1 VNETPSKQVLLRR
14 QSRLFRVLSS
24 VAVAI
29 TLAAVL
35 SQVAMTAAPLW
46 KGGPVEQALLNTAR
60 ELVLS
65 VPALLYVA
73 ALYCA
78 RRVFVRIAA
87 GEIFV
92 RANGEGLRAMGRCLL
107 VGGLWAILAEGLVPY
122 SPDQPLALTMSE
134 VARQS
139 SDVVLAA
146 LGLALTLIGKLMI
159 DASILKSQID
169 EFV

>member
-1 VNETPSKQVLLRR
+1 MNQPTSKQATLRR
-14 QSRLFRVLSS
+14 QSRMLHILATF
-24 VAVAI
+24 AVAI
-29 TLAAVL
+29 TLAAVV
-35 SQVAMTAAPLW
+35 SQVAMVAAPLW
-46 KGGPVEQALLNTAR
+46 KGGPVALALISTGR
-60 ELVLS
+60 QIVLS

-73 ALYCA
+73 ALYYA
-78 RRVFVRIAA
+78 RRVFMRVAG

-92 RANGEGLRAMGRCLL
+92 RTNGEGLRAMGRCLL
-107 VGGLWAILAEGLVPY
+107 IGGLWAILAEGLVPY

-146 LGLALTLIGKLMI
+146 LGLALTLIGRLMTN
-159 DASILKSQID
+159 AAALKSQID

>member
-1 VNETPSKQVLLRR
+1 MNETPSKQVLLRR

-146 LGLALTLIGKLMI
+146 LGLALTLIGKLML
-159 DASILKSQID
+159 DAAALKSQID

>member
-1 VNETPSKQVLLRR
+1 VNQPTSKQATLRR
-14 QSRLFRVLSS
+14 QSRLFHILASI
-24 VAVAI
+24 AVAI
-29 TLAAVL
+29 TLAAVAG
-35 SQVAMTAAPLW
+35 QVAMVIAPLW
-46 KGGPVEQALLNTAR
+46 KGGPVAQALINTAR
-60 ELVLS
+60 QIVLS

-73 ALYCA
+73 ALHYA
-78 RRVFVRIAA
+78 RRVFMRIAG

-92 RANGEGLRAMGRCLL
+92 RTNGEGLRAMGRCLL
-107 VGGLWAILAEGLVPY
+107 IGGLWAILAEGLVPY

-146 LGLALTLIGKLMI
+146 LGLALTLIGTLMTN
-159 DASILKSQID
+159 AAGLKSQID

>member
-1 VNETPSKQVLLRR
+1 MNEPTSKQAMLRR
-14 QSRLFRVLSS
+14 QSRLFRGLSTI
-24 VAVAI
+24 AVAI

-35 SQVAMTAAPLW
+35 SQVAMSAAPLW

-60 ELVLS
+60 QIVLS

-73 ALYCA
+73 ALYYA
-78 RRVFVRIAA
+78 RRVFMRIAA

-92 RANGEGLRAMGRCLL
+92 RTNGEGLRAMGRCLL
-107 VGGLWAILAEGLVPY
+107 IGGLWAILAEGLVPY

-146 LGLALTLIGKLMI
+146 LGLAVTLIGKLMTT
-159 DASILKSQID
+159 AAVLKSQID

>member
-1 VNETPSKQVLLRR
+1 VTETTSKQATLRR
-14 QSRLFRVLSS
+14 QSRIFRGLSS
-24 VAVAI
+24 IAVVI
-29 TLAAVL
+29 TLAAVV
-35 SQVAMTAAPLW
+35 SQVAITAAPLW

-60 ELVLS
+60 EIALS

-73 ALYCA
+73 ALYFA
-78 RRVFVRIAA
+78 RRVFIRIAA

-92 RANGEGLRAMGRCLL
+92 KANGEGLRAMGRCLL
-107 VGGLWAILAEGLVPY
+107 IGGLWAILAEGLVPY

-146 LGLALTLIGKLMI
+146 LGLALTLIGRLMT
-159 DASILKSQID
+159 DAATLKSQID

>member
-1 VNETPSKQVLLRR
+1 
-14 QSRLFRVLSS
+14 
-24 VAVAI
+24 
-29 TLAAVL
+29 
-35 SQVAMTAAPLW
+35 M
-46 KGGPVEQALLNTAR
+46 
-60 ELVLS
+60 
-65 VPALLYVA
+65 PALLYVA
-73 ALYCA
+73 ALYYA

-92 RANGEGLRAMGRCLL
+92 RTNGEGLRAMGRCLL
-107 VGGLWAILAEGLVPY
+107 IGGLWAILAEGLVPY

-159 DASILKSQID
+159 DAAILKSQID

>member
-1 VNETPSKQVLLRR
+1 
-14 QSRLFRVLSS
+14 
-24 VAVAI
+24 
-29 TLAAVL
+29 VL

-73 ALYCA
+73 GLYYA
-78 RRVFVRIAA
+78 RRVFMRVAA

-107 VGGLWAILAEGLVPY
+107 IGGLWAILAEGLVPY
-122 SPDQPLALTMSE
+122 SADQPLALTLSE

-146 LGLALTLIGKLMI
+146 LGLALTLIGKLMT
-159 DASILKSQID
+159 DAASLKSQID

>member
-1 VNETPSKQVLLRR
+1 VNEPTPKQAMLRR
-14 QSRLFRVLSS
+14 QSRLFRVLASI
-24 VAVAI
+24 AVAI
-29 TLAAVL
+29 TLAAVV
-35 SQVAMTAAPLW
+35 SQVLIAAAPLW
-46 KGGPVEQALLNTAR
+46 KGGSVEQALLNSAR

-65 VPALLYVA
+65 VPALLYVT
-73 ALYCA
+73 ALFYA
-78 RRVFVRIAA
+78 RRVFMRIAA

-92 RANGEGLRAMGRCLL
+92 RTNGEGLRAMGRCLL
-107 VGGLWAILAEGLVPY
+107 IGGLWAILAEGLVPY
-122 SPDQPLALTMSE
+122 SPNQPLALTMSE

>member
-1 VNETPSKQVLLRR
+1 MNESTAKQAALRR
-14 QSRLFRVLSS
+14 QSRMFRGLSTI
-24 VAVAI
+24 AVAI
-29 TLAAVL
+29 TLAAVV
-35 SQVAMTAAPLW
+35 SQVAMSAAPLW
-46 KGGPVEQALLNTAR
+46 KGGPVERALLNTAR

-73 ALYCA
+73 ALYYA
-78 RRVFVRIAA
+78 RRVFMRIAG

-92 RANGEGLRAMGRCLL
+92 RTNGEGLRAMGRCLL
-107 VGGLWAILAEGLVPY
+107 IGGLWAILAEGLVPY
-122 SPDQPLALTMSE
+122 SADQPLALTMSE

-146 LGLALTLIGKLMI
+146 LGRALMLIGRLMT
-159 DASILKSQID
+159 DAAALKTQID

>member
-1 VNETPSKQVLLRR
+1 MNQPTSKQASLRR
-14 QSRLFRVLSS
+14 QSRMFRILSS
-24 VAVAI
+24 IAVFI

-35 SQVAMTAAPLW
+35 SQVAMSAAPIW

-60 ELVLS
+60 EIVLS

-73 ALYCA
+73 ALYFA
-78 RRVFVRIAA
+78 RRVFMRIAA

-92 RANGEGLRAMGRCLL
+92 RTNGEGLRAMGRCLL
-107 VGGLWAILAEGLVPY
+107 IGGLWAILAEGLVPY

-134 VARQS
+134 VARNS

-146 LGLALTLIGKLMI
+146 LGLALMLIGKLMT
-159 DASILKSQID
+159 DAAALKSQID

>member
-1 VNETPSKQVLLRR
+1 MTEPTPKQATLRR
-14 QSRLFRVLSS
+14 QSSMFRGLSS
-24 VAVAI
+24 IAVAI

-73 ALYCA
+73 GLYYA
-78 RRVFVRIAA
+78 RRVFMRVAA

-107 VGGLWAILAEGLVPY
+107 IGGLWAILAEGLVPY
-122 SPDQPLALTMSE
+122 SADQPLALTLSE

-146 LGLALTLIGKLMI
+146 LGLALTLIGKLMT
-159 DASILKSQID
+159 DAATLKSQID